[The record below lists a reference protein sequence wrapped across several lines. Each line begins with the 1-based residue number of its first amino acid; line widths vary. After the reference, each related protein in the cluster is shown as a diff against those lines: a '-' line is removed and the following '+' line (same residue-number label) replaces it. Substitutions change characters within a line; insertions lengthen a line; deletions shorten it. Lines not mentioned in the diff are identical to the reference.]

1 MVRNRLRRAITPGLR
16 AKSFLARIRDEPSA
30 KRFKERGALGS
41 RPPAKFTDF
50 VGRTPSQAPLNLMK
64 LGDGSGDYPGP
75 AEGSKERDEKYT
87 RV

>member
-1 MVRNRLRRAITPGLR
+1 
-16 AKSFLARIRDEPSA
+16 
-30 KRFKERGALGS
+30 LGS